1 MQTLIDIV
9 TKLDSRLIMIVTG
22 IFILLVIISLV
33 KKAIKLA
40 FLMVLF
46 IVVSSYLTT
55 VREYFEDINLRYRNH
70 IIYCEMAG
78 NSYEIPL
85 KDFKKVTLKENG
97 TVEVILYQNGEDVAI
112 PIPIDAKKAKWF
124 KIIIE
129 HTYDKVKY
137 QLDTPVEE
145 TFKE

>member
-22 IFILLVIISLV
+22 FFILLVIISLV

-70 IIYCEMAG
+70 IIYCEMTG

-85 KDFKKVTLKENG
+85 KDFKKVNLKENG

-124 KIIIE
+124 KTIIE